1 MIVHL
6 GGLIV
11 RKGCGE
17 FRPVRDGEA
26 FWPVCERAPVGDG
39 EIDLTFMRLPCTR
52 ALLTFTCE
60 WNGIY
65 CSQHSFQGSCLSSD
79 LTGPRTSPGAKSAC
93 RRMGCRVSQFR

>member
-52 ALLTFTCE
+52 ALLT
-60 WNGIY
+60 
-65 CSQHSFQGSCLSSD
+65 
-79 LTGPRTSPGAKSAC
+79 GPRTSPGAKSAC